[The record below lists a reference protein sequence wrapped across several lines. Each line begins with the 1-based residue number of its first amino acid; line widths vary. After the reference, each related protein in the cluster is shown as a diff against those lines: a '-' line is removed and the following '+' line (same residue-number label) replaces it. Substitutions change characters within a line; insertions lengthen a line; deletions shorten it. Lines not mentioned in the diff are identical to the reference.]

1 MAKKKSAIDPE
12 TLISLAREGLVGVA
26 PEEHVGD
33 AQVLDASDGVHSVS
47 FVCLKPG
54 YPGWNWLVT
63 LSDGDGGALGVLE
76 THLLPGEGA
85 LLAPDWV
92 PWADRLE
99 EYQRL
104 EAEREREEALADEDD
119 DDDDIDIDDALDG
132 IDIDQLDLDPSGLE
146 VPEEPNDVFDHVDFD
161 ED

>member
-1 MAKKKSAIDPE
+1 MAKKKSMVDSDAAVS
-12 TLISLAREGLVGVA
+12 TAREGLIGVA
-26 PEEHVGD
+26 PDEHIGEVSSVQT
-33 AQVLDASDGVHSVS
+33 ADGVHTVS
-47 FVCLKPG
+47 FSCLKPG
-54 YPGWNWLVT
+54 YPGWNWVVAV
-63 LSDGDGGALGVLE
+63 SDGEGGELGVLE

-104 EAEREREEALADEDD
+104 EVERERDEEESDD
-119 DDDDIDIDDALDG
+119 DDDDLDLDDALDG
-132 IDIDQLDLDPSGLE
+132 IDIDQLDLDPAGLE
-146 VPEEPNDVFDHVDFD
+146 VPEEPNDVFDHVDVD

>member
-1 MAKKKSAIDPE
+1 MAKKKITVDHDA
-12 TLISLAREGLVGVA
+12 LVARAREGLSGVA
-26 PEEHVGD
+26 PDEHIGD
-33 AQVLDASDGVHSVS
+33 GHVLDTVDGVHSVS
-47 FVCLKPG
+47 FSCLKPG

-63 LSDGDGGALGVLE
+63 LSDGDGGTLGVLE

-104 EAEREREEALADEDD
+104 EAERERDEALADDDD

-146 VPEEPNDVFDHVDFD
+146 VPDEPNDVFDHVDVD